1 MSEDE
6 KAQQIG
12 KILKQYSEAKIT
24 LAHLDT
30 KLQSVSEAY
39 KQVGQAIEQ
48 SAAVRLRVA
57 HGRIQLTYSQ
67 NFDGSYLLDEPK
79 LVELLNERSEAEKL
93 VEQLRQQL
101 KNHGVSN
108 VE

>member
-12 KILKQYSEAKIT
+12 GTLKKYSEAKIT

-30 KLQSVSEAY
+30 KLQNVSEAY

-48 SAAVRLRVA
+48 SAAVRLA
-57 HGRIQLTYSQ
+57 IDHGHIRLTYAKQ
-67 NFDGSYLLDEPK
+67 FDGAYLLDEPK

-93 VEQLRQQL
+93 VEQLSQQM
-101 KNHGVSN
+101 KNLGISN
-108 VE
+108 VK